1 MSNRLDQKKQTRL
14 EPKRIRTVKKT
25 LEQMNFNIEHTKC
38 EKGLICKRDKQQ
50 FIIYPYSGWW
60 SGKGIGQGRGF
71 VKLIEKL

>member
-1 MSNRLDQKKQTRL
+1 MSRLDKDKQKKL
-14 EPKRIRTVKKT
+14 EPKRIKNVKKT
-25 LEQMNFNIEHTKC
+25 LSQMGFETYLTKC
-38 EKGLICKRDKQQ
+38 EKGLKCNREGVS